1 MAAAVPVIAFLH
13 KESDGLSIVEE
24 ARCGYGAVS
33 DDEGKALEIIL
44 KMYNEKERMKE
55 YGENGLKYLLENMEK
70 KVCVDKFEK
79 LLL

>member
-1 MAAAVPVIAFLH
+1 
-13 KESDGLSIVEE
+13 
-24 ARCGYGAVS
+24 
-33 DDEGKALEIIL
+33 
-44 KMYNEKERMKE
+44 MKE